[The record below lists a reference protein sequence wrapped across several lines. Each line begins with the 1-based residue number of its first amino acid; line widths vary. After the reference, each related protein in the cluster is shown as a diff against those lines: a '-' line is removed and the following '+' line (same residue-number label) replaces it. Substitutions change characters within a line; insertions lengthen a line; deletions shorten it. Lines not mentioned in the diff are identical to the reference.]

1 MDIVREYFWLWL
13 LLAIIFVCVVMG
25 LIFICINLC
34 ISKAGKHRLAPDH
47 KSTAMGKK
55 YQERNQTMTP
65 PLPPRTQ
72 FLLAEA
78 QSYEN
83 ISERPSCGQKIGS
96 HFQQITTD
104 FHDHEPN
111 MVVPCEPKQ
120 ILDLQPNYKTFHDFE
135 HNLSPIPKYE
145 EITDEQANYVK
156 VDDEDEPFPPAPPNQ
171 EVVNPVEDTMEDYD
185 DVAGEDENQDEKDY
199 DDVG

>member
-34 ISKAGKHRLAPDH
+34 ISK
-47 KSTAMGKK
+47 
-55 YQERNQTMTP
+55 
-65 PLPPRTQ
+65 
-72 FLLAEA
+72 AEA